1 MWWRGICAAIFV
13 SGLCRAACAVEFP
26 YVAYVNTDDVY
37 VRSGPSRD
45 YYPTDKLQK
54 GQEVEIYRHD
64 PGGWLAVRPPEGSFS
79 WVSARHLDFQ
89 DEEIAIV
96 NSERTVARVG
106 SAFSDARDVIQVRLE
121 KDERLALLAPPKGD
135 SPWCKIAPPA
145 GEFRWVFAKYV
156 DRDLP
161 DDLAASEREAGPEF
175 ARSRGRGDVR
185 LTAGDDSQP
194 GGKLSGEERARF
206 SGDLERLRE
215 LDRIDYEL
223 SVIVSEDIA
232 TWKLDE
238 LIKRADQAVTAAND
252 SLERGRAR
260 VLRSKLARFAEIQQ
274 RNDALRQSGVPAG
287 TGVAAAPAASGSVR
301 AADPRYDGVGRLSPV
316 VSKNTGGPQYALV
329 DAKGSVLSFVTPAPG
344 VNLRPYVNQQIGVHG
359 QRSFLFDV
367 QRPHISVQRVA
378 TISAP
383 TIR

>member
-1 MWWRGICAAIFV
+1 MW
-13 SGLCRAACAVEFP
+13 RAACAIEFP
-26 YVAYVNTDDVY
+26 YVAYVNTEDVY

-54 GQEVEIYRHD
+54 GQEVEVYRHD
-64 PGGWLAVRPPEGSFS
+64 PGGWLAIRPPAGSFS

-89 DEEIAIV
+89 DEEIAVV

-121 KDERLALLAPPKGD
+121 KDEQLALLAPPKGD

-161 DDLAASEREAGPEF
+161 DELAESERDAGPEY
-175 ARSRGRGDVR
+175 ARSRRKGDVR
-185 LTAGDDSQP
+185 LTAGDDSRP
-194 GGKLSGEERARF
+194 ESALSGEERAQF
-206 SGDLERLRE
+206 SGELERLRE

-223 SVIVSEDIA
+223 SVMVTEEIG

-238 LIKRADQAVTAAND
+238 LIKRADQAVTTAND

-260 VLRSKLARFAEIQQ
+260 VLRSKLARFADIQQ
-274 RNDALRQSGVPAG
+274 RHDALRQSGVPAG
-287 TGVAAAPAASGSVR
+287 TGVAAAAAPSGSLR
-301 AADPRYDGVGRLSPV
+301 AADPRYDGIGRLAPV

-329 DAKGSVLSFVTPAPG
+329 DDKGSVLSFVTPAPG

-378 TISAP
+378 AVAAP
-383 TIR
+383 TLR